1 MSAGCGPVFRVFKVA
16 QSKERIVF
24 QSFFLPKKKTN
35 KQKEN
40 QEEKATM
47 MTHPNLRV
55 ERKTE
60 IEFALRNHLPEQSS
74 CFHGPPLPLFT
85 SRGPARERHS
95 ESAGESGVGVRT
107 PSTMALPSA
116 SSISSRFLVPEELI
130 FLSVLLFC

>member
-24 QSFFLPKKKTN
+24 QSFFLPKKKQT
-35 KQKEN
+35 KGEPRS
-40 QEEKATM
+40 EKTMM

-60 IEFALRNHLPEQSS
+60 IEFARGNHSPEQSS

-95 ESAGESGVGVRT
+95 ESAGESGVGVNT

-130 FLSVLLFC
+130 FLSFLLLC